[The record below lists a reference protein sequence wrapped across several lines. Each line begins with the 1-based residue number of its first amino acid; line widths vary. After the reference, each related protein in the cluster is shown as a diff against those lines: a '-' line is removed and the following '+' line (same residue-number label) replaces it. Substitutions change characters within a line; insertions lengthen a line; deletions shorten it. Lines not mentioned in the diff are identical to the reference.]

1 MLYKY
6 YNKYKQIR
14 ALSTDQNQ
22 SEVQDKQSKLNKSLY
37 VPRDKIDHNVSKLAS
52 IGKQVNNIK
61 AILTQRKIK
70 KQGFDLNRVLASLN
84 SIEKNLFNVLKYS
97 EKASVVPKLKVVESV
112 EEKSPPETS
121 ASN

>member
-37 VPRDKIDHNVSKLAS
+37 VPRDKIDHNVNKLAS